1 MRGAAFWVI
10 AAVAIL
16 GTASAQEMQPPDV
29 LVKNVTLEVVDIL
42 SKDKDIQDGDRK
54 KLIALIETKVL
65 PHFNFGAMT
74 ASAVGTS
81 WGKANAEQK
90 ARLVEEFRT
99 MLVRTYSSA
108 LLSYKDEKFDFRPLR
123 AKPTDTDV
131 TVNVRVLRSGLQPV
145 AIDYDMEKT
154 ARGWKVWDVRIADI
168 SLTANYRTEF
178 ANIVRQSGID
188 GLVKALHAKNQSLE
202 RTAEAGA
209 AKK

>member
-1 MRGAAFWVI
+1 
-10 AAVAIL
+10 
-16 GTASAQEMQPPDV
+16 
-29 LVKNVTLEVVDIL
+29 
-42 SKDKDIQDGDRK
+42 
-54 KLIALIETKVL
+54 
-65 PHFNFGAMT
+65 
-74 ASAVGTS
+74 
-81 WGKANAEQK
+81 
-90 ARLVEEFRT
+90 
-99 MLVRTYSSA
+99 
-108 LLSYKDEKFDFRPLR
+108 
-123 AKPTDTDV
+123 
-131 TVNVRVLRSGLQPV
+131 VRVLRSGLQPV